1 MLKIGI
7 FCASAGGNSMR
18 VAQELADA
26 FEVDEI
32 INMEEDF
39 DEVSQLLE
47 HDVLFIGSST
57 WGQGDVHHSWV
68 DPLFEIASDDIDFGG
83 KTVAFFGAGDSKKHG
98 EHFCSALGKLHKV
111 FADAGAKPL
120 GFVPKDEYS
129 YEFSLAEI
137 DGKLCGLAID
147 EHNESPK
154 TPQRIE
160 QWIEQLKYELQQ

>member
-1 MLKIGI
+1 MSRIGI
-7 FCASAGGNSMR
+7 FCASAGGNSLKI
-18 VAQELADA
+18 ADELAEA

-47 HDVLFIGSST
+47 YDILFIGSST

-68 DPLFEIASDDIDFGG
+68 DPLFEIASDDIDFSG
-83 KTVAFFGAGDSKKHG
+83 KTVVFFGAGDSQKHS
-98 EHFCSALGKLHKV
+98 EHFCSALGKLNKV
-111 FADAGAKPL
+111 FVAAGAKPI
-120 GFVPKDEYS
+120 GFVPKEDYS
-129 YEFSLAEI
+129 YDFSLAEI

-147 EHNESPK
+147 EHNESSK

-160 QWIEQLKYELQQ
+160 RWIGQLKQELQL